1 MADGH
6 LFNNIL
12 LGGRGGTVTIHTYS
26 PLPSIVSSYSSSS
39 PIFTGFF
46 GFIWSILVVE
56 ISRVVFFFSSLV
68 VVLIRWWWWWSMA
81 ESGPAQ
87 GALGRDRVEEARER
101 AGGGGCQGRHH
112 RRHLDAG
119 AQDVPAR
126 LQAQGRPLLQ
136 VHRIPRA
143 GR

>member
-12 LGGRGGTVTIHTYS
+12 LGGRGGTVTIHIPPFAPS
-26 PLPSIVSSYSSSS
+26 LLPILLL
-39 PIFTGFF
+39 PRFF
-46 GFIWSILVVE
+46 LVFLDLFGRFWWSRSLGL
-56 ISRVVFFFSSLV
+56 FFFSSLV

-87 GALGRDRVEEARER
+87 GALWRDRVEEARER

-112 RRHLDAG
+112 RRHLDAR

-136 VHRIPRA
+136 VHRVPRA

>member
-1 MADGH
+1 
-6 LFNNIL
+6 
-12 LGGRGGTVTIHTYS
+12 
-26 PLPSIVSSYSSSS
+26 
-39 PIFTGFF
+39 
-46 GFIWSILVVE
+46 
-56 ISRVVFFFSSLV
+56 
-68 VVLIRWWWWWSMA
+68 MA

-136 VHRIPRA
+136 VHRVPRA